1 MEKDEKKDKKPK
13 SNLLKRKQKEKQEQ
27 IPESDVEV
35 REVIVEKKTGFNTIE
50 VVLIAIL
57 ALAFGG
63 VVGVVLAYTAK
74 PLSIITN
81 TDSPSD
87 IQEVEKI
94 YDNLLSKYYGEIDKQ
109 TLSDAAIKGMIEAL
123 NDPYS
128 TYIDAEN
135 TDDFDEQIYGYYVG
149 IGTEITLND
158 ENQFE
163 VTNIFENTPATDAN
177 IELHDIVVKVNNEDV
192 SGKTVSDI
200 GKLIQGEIGTDVTLT
215 LRRGE
220 EEFDVTITR
229 DRIDLISVTSQIFEK
244 DDKRIGYIKVT
255 NFASNTFNQFQTALN
270 ELEENDIES
279 LIIDVRNNLGGQLE
293 VATQI
298 ASLFLMKDKVVYQ
311 LNTNGII
318 QPIYSTGPGSFQ
330 KPITVLIN
338 GATASASE
346 VLAIALQESADATV
360 IGTTSYGKGT
370 IQESYKLSTG
380 ATIKFTV
387 QEWLSPNGNTVNE
400 VGVKP
405 DIEVSE
411 TENPGETDTL
421 ETDTVLQTAITIMQ
435 NNSSES

>member
-200 GKLIQGEIGTDVTLT
+200 GKLIQGEIGTNVTLT

-279 LIIDVRNNLGGQLE
+279 LVIDVRDNLGGQLE

-298 ASLFLMKDKVVYQ
+298 ASLFLTKDKVVYQ

-380 ATIKFTV
+380 ASIKFTV

>member
-1 MEKDEKKDKKPK
+1 MEKDEKKDKKTK

-200 GKLIQGEIGTDVTLT
+200 GKLIQGEIGTNVTLT

-244 DDKRIGYIKVT
+244 DDKRIGYIKIT

-279 LIIDVRNNLGGQLE
+279 LIIDVRDNLGGQLE

-298 ASLFLMKDKVVYQ
+298 ASLFLTKDKVVYQ

-411 TENPGETDTL
+411 TENSGETDTL

>member
-109 TLSDAAIKGMIEAL
+109 ALSDAAIKGMIEAL

-192 SGKTVSDI
+192 SGKPVSDI

-279 LIIDVRNNLGGQLE
+279 LIIDVRDNLGGQLE

-298 ASLFLMKDKVVYQ
+298 ASLFLTKDKVVYQ

-411 TENPGETDTL
+411 TENSGETDTL

>member
-109 TLSDAAIKGMIEAL
+109 ALSDAAIKGMIEAL

-279 LIIDVRNNLGGQLE
+279 LIIDIRDNLGGQLE

-298 ASLFLMKDKVVYQ
+298 ASLFLTKDKVVYQ

-411 TENPGETDTL
+411 TENSGETDTL

>member
-1 MEKDEKKDKKPK
+1 MEKDEKKDKKTK

-128 TYIDAEN
+128 TYIDVEN

-149 IGTEITLND
+149 VGTEITLND

-279 LIIDVRNNLGGQLE
+279 LIIDVRDNLGGQLE

-298 ASLFLMKDKVVYQ
+298 ASLFLTKDKVVYQ

-411 TENPGETDTL
+411 TENSGETDTL

>member
-200 GKLIQGEIGTDVTLT
+200 GKLIQGEIGTNVTLT

-220 EEFDVTITR
+220 AEFDVTITR

-279 LIIDVRNNLGGQLE
+279 LIIDVRDNLGGQLE

-298 ASLFLMKDKVVYQ
+298 ASLFLTKDKVVYQ

-380 ATIKFTV
+380 ASIKFTV

-411 TENPGETDTL
+411 TENSGETDTL

>member
-1 MEKDEKKDKKPK
+1 MEKDEKKPK
-13 SNLLKRKQKEKQEQ
+13 SNLLRRKQKEKQEQ
-27 IPESDVEV
+27 MTESDVEV

-63 VVGVVLAYTAK
+63 VIGVVLAYTAK

-81 TDSPSD
+81 TESLSD
-87 IQEVEKI
+87 IEEVEKI

-109 TLSDAAIKGMIEAL
+109 TLSDAAIKGMIDSL

-163 VTNIFENTPATDAN
+163 VTNIFENTPATNAN
-177 IELHDIVVKVNNEDV
+177 IELHDIVLKVNNEDV

-200 GKLIQGEIGTDVTLT
+200 GKMIQGEIGTDVTIT
-215 LRRGE
+215 LQRGE
-220 EEFDVTITR
+220 EKFDVTVTR
-229 DRIDLISVTSQIFEK
+229 DRIDLISVSSQIFEK
-244 DDKRIGYIKVT
+244 NDKRIGYIKIT
-255 NFASNTFNQFQTALN
+255 NFASNTFNQFQTELN
-270 ELEENDIES
+270 ELEKNNIES
-279 LIIDVRNNLGGQLE
+279 LIIDVRDNLGGQLE
-293 VATQI
+293 VASQI
-298 ASLFLMKDKVVYQ
+298 ASLFLTKDKIIYQ

-318 QPIYSTGPGSFQ
+318 QPIYSTGPGTFQ
-330 KPITVLIN
+330 KPVTVLIN

-346 VLAIALQESADATV
+346 VLAIALQESANATV
-360 IGTTSYGKGT
+360 VGLPSYGKGT

-387 QEWLSPNGNTVNE
+387 QEWLSPSGNAINGI
-400 VGVKP
+400 GVKP

-411 TENPGETDTL
+411 LESTDETNSLENDTI
-421 ETDTVLQTAITIMQ
+421 LQTAITIMQ

>member
-13 SNLLKRKQKEKQEQ
+13 SNLLKRKPKEKQEQ

-215 LRRGE
+215 LRRDE
-220 EEFDVTITR
+220 AEFDVTITR

-279 LIIDVRNNLGGQLE
+279 LIIDVRDNLGGQLE
-293 VATQI
+293 VAIQI
-298 ASLFLMKDKVVYQ
+298 ASLFLTKDKVVYQ

-411 TENPGETDTL
+411 TENSGETDTL
-421 ETDTVLQTAITIMQ
+421 EIDTVLQTAITIMQ

>member
-1 MEKDEKKDKKPK
+1 MEKDEKKEKKPK

-200 GKLIQGEIGTDVTLT
+200 GKLIQGEIGTNVTLT

-244 DDKRIGYIKVT
+244 DDKRIGYIKIT

-279 LIIDVRNNLGGQLE
+279 LIIDVRDNLGGQLE

-298 ASLFLMKDKVVYQ
+298 ASLFLTKDKVVYQ

>member
-177 IELHDIVVKVNNEDV
+177 IELHDIVVKVNNEDI

-200 GKLIQGEIGTDVTLT
+200 GKLIQGEIGTNVTLT

-279 LIIDVRNNLGGQLE
+279 LIIDVRDNLGGQLE

-298 ASLFLMKDKVVYQ
+298 ASLFLTKDKVVYQ

>member
-279 LIIDVRNNLGGQLE
+279 LVIDVRDNLGGQLE

-298 ASLFLMKDKVVYQ
+298 ASLFLTKDKVVYQ

-411 TENPGETDTL
+411 TENSGETDTL

>member
-244 DDKRIGYIKVT
+244 DDKRIGYIKIT

-279 LIIDVRNNLGGQLE
+279 LIIDVRDNLGGQLE

-298 ASLFLMKDKVVYQ
+298 ASLFLTKDKVVYQ

>member
-200 GKLIQGEIGTDVTLT
+200 GKLIQGEIGTNVTLT
-215 LRRGE
+215 LQRGE

-279 LIIDVRNNLGGQLE
+279 LIIDVRDNLGGQLE

-298 ASLFLMKDKVVYQ
+298 ASLFLTKDKVVYQ

>member
-1 MEKDEKKDKKPK
+1 MEKDVKKDKKPK

-149 IGTEITLND
+149 VGTEITLND

-279 LIIDVRNNLGGQLE
+279 LIIDVRDNLGGQLE

-298 ASLFLMKDKVVYQ
+298 ASLFLTKDKVVYQ

-380 ATIKFTV
+380 ASIKFTV

>member
-1 MEKDEKKDKKPK
+1 MEKDEKKDKNPK

-149 IGTEITLND
+149 VGTEITLND
-158 ENQFE
+158 KNQFE

-279 LIIDVRNNLGGQLE
+279 LIIDVRDNLGGQLE

-298 ASLFLMKDKVVYQ
+298 ASLFLTKDKVVYQ

>member
-13 SNLLKRKQKEKQEQ
+13 SNLLKRKQKENQEQ

-279 LIIDVRNNLGGQLE
+279 LIIDVRDNLGGQLE

-298 ASLFLMKDKVVYQ
+298 ASLFLTKDKVVYQ

>member
-149 IGTEITLND
+149 VGTEITLND
-158 ENQFE
+158 KNQFE

-279 LIIDVRNNLGGQLE
+279 LIIDVRDNLGGQLE

-298 ASLFLMKDKVVYQ
+298 ASLFLTKDKVVYQ

>member
-279 LIIDVRNNLGGQLE
+279 LIIDVRDNLGGQLE

-298 ASLFLMKDKVVYQ
+298 ASLFLTKDKVVYQ

-380 ATIKFTV
+380 ASIKFTV

-411 TENPGETDTL
+411 TENPGEMDTL

>member
-200 GKLIQGEIGTDVTLT
+200 GKLIQGEIGTNVTLT
-215 LRRGE
+215 LRRDE
-220 EEFDVTITR
+220 AEFDVTITR

-279 LIIDVRNNLGGQLE
+279 LIIDVRDNLGGQLE

-298 ASLFLMKDKVVYQ
+298 ASLFLTKDKVVYQ

-380 ATIKFTV
+380 ASIKFTV

-405 DIEVSE
+405 DIEVSQ

>member
-149 IGTEITLND
+149 VGTEITLND

-163 VTNIFENTPATDAN
+163 VTNIFGNTPATDAN

-279 LIIDVRNNLGGQLE
+279 LIIDVRDNLGGQLE

-298 ASLFLMKDKVVYQ
+298 ASLFLTKDKVVYQ

-411 TENPGETDTL
+411 TENPGGTDTL
-421 ETDTVLQTAITIMQ
+421 ETDTLLQTAITIMQ

>member
-13 SNLLKRKQKEKQEQ
+13 SNLLKRKQKENQEQ

-149 IGTEITLND
+149 VGTEITLND

-220 EEFDVTITR
+220 AEFDVTITR

-279 LIIDVRNNLGGQLE
+279 LIIDVRDNLGGQLE

-298 ASLFLMKDKVVYQ
+298 ASLFLTKDKVVYQ

-380 ATIKFTV
+380 ASIKFTV

>member
-149 IGTEITLND
+149 VGTEITLND

-163 VTNIFENTPATDAN
+163 VTNIFENTPATYAN

-279 LIIDVRNNLGGQLE
+279 LIVDVRDNLGGQLE

-298 ASLFLMKDKVVYQ
+298 ASLFLTKDKVVYQ

>member
-1 MEKDEKKDKKPK
+1 MEKDVKKDKKPK

-149 IGTEITLND
+149 VGTEITLND

-220 EEFDVTITR
+220 AEFDVTITR

-279 LIIDVRNNLGGQLE
+279 LIIDVRDNLGGQLE

-298 ASLFLMKDKVVYQ
+298 ASLFLTKDKVVYQ

-380 ATIKFTV
+380 ASIKFTV

-411 TENPGETDTL
+411 TENSGETDTL

>member
-200 GKLIQGEIGTDVTLT
+200 GKLIQGEIGTNVTLT

-279 LIIDVRNNLGGQLE
+279 LIIDVRDNLGGQLE

-298 ASLFLMKDKVVYQ
+298 ASLFLTKDKVVYQ

-405 DIEVSE
+405 NIEVSE

>member
-149 IGTEITLND
+149 VGTEITLND

-270 ELEENDIES
+270 KLEENDIES
-279 LIIDVRNNLGGQLE
+279 LIIDVRDNLGGQLE

>member
-177 IELHDIVVKVNNEDV
+177 IELHDIVVKINNEDV

-200 GKLIQGEIGTDVTLT
+200 GKLIQGEIGTNVTLT
-215 LRRGE
+215 LRRDE
-220 EEFDVTITR
+220 AEFDVTITR

-244 DDKRIGYIKVT
+244 DDKRIGYIKIT

-279 LIIDVRNNLGGQLE
+279 LIIDVRDNLGGQLE

-298 ASLFLMKDKVVYQ
+298 ASLFLTKDKVVYQ

>member
-200 GKLIQGEIGTDVTLT
+200 GKLIQGEIGTNVTLT
-215 LRRGE
+215 LRRVE

-244 DDKRIGYIKVT
+244 DDKRIGYIKIT

-279 LIIDVRNNLGGQLE
+279 LIIDVRDNLGGQLE

-298 ASLFLMKDKVVYQ
+298 ASLFLTKDKVVYQ

-411 TENPGETDTL
+411 TENSGETDTL

>member
-177 IELHDIVVKVNNEDV
+177 IELHDIVVKINNEDV

-200 GKLIQGEIGTDVTLT
+200 GKLIQGEIGTNVTLT
-215 LRRGE
+215 LQRGE

-244 DDKRIGYIKVT
+244 DDKRIGYIKIT

-279 LIIDVRNNLGGQLE
+279 LIIDVRDNLGGQLE

-298 ASLFLMKDKVVYQ
+298 ASLFLTKDKVVYQ

>member
-27 IPESDVEV
+27 NPESDVEV

-149 IGTEITLND
+149 VGTEITLND

-279 LIIDVRNNLGGQLE
+279 LIIDVRDNLGGQLE

-298 ASLFLMKDKVVYQ
+298 ASLFLTKDKVVYQ

-330 KPITVLIN
+330 KSITVLIN

>member
-35 REVIVEKKTGFNTIE
+35 RDVIVEKKTGFNTIE

-149 IGTEITLND
+149 VGTEITLND

-177 IELHDIVVKVNNEDV
+177 IELHDIVVKVNNEDI

-244 DDKRIGYIKVT
+244 DDKRIGYIKIT

-279 LIIDVRNNLGGQLE
+279 LIIDVRDNLGGQLE

-298 ASLFLMKDKVVYQ
+298 ASLFLTKDKVVYQ

-380 ATIKFTV
+380 ASIKFTV

>member
-149 IGTEITLND
+149 VGTEITLND

-200 GKLIQGEIGTDVTLT
+200 GKLIQGEIGTNVTLT
-215 LRRGE
+215 LRRDE
-220 EEFDVTITR
+220 AEFDVTITR

-244 DDKRIGYIKVT
+244 DDKRIGYIKIT

-279 LIIDVRNNLGGQLE
+279 LIIDVRDNLGGQLE

-298 ASLFLMKDKVVYQ
+298 ASLFLTKDKVVYQ

-411 TENPGETDTL
+411 TENSGETDTL

>member
-200 GKLIQGEIGTDVTLT
+200 GKLIQGEIGTNVTLT

-244 DDKRIGYIKVT
+244 DDKRIGYIKIT

-279 LIIDVRNNLGGQLE
+279 LIIDVRDNLGGQLE

-298 ASLFLMKDKVVYQ
+298 ASLFLTKDKVVYQ

-370 IQESYKLSTG
+370 IQESYKLSIG

>member
-1 MEKDEKKDKKPK
+1 MEKDVKKDKKPK

-200 GKLIQGEIGTDVTLT
+200 GKLIQGEIGTNVTLT

-244 DDKRIGYIKVT
+244 DDKRIGYIKIT
-255 NFASNTFNQFQTALN
+255 NFASNTFKQFQTALN
-270 ELEENDIES
+270 ELEEIDIES
-279 LIIDVRNNLGGQLE
+279 LIIDVRDNLGGQLE

-298 ASLFLMKDKVVYQ
+298 ASLFLTKDKVVYQ

-411 TENPGETDTL
+411 TENSGETDTL

>member
-57 ALAFGG
+57 ALAFGS
-63 VVGVVLAYTAK
+63 VIGVVLAYTAK

-220 EEFDVTITR
+220 AEFDVTITR

-279 LIIDVRNNLGGQLE
+279 LIIDVRDNLGGQLE

-298 ASLFLMKDKVVYQ
+298 ASLFLTKDKVVYQ

-411 TENPGETDTL
+411 TENSGETDTL

>member
-279 LIIDVRNNLGGQLE
+279 LVIDVRDNLGGQLE

-298 ASLFLMKDKVVYQ
+298 ASLFLTKDKVVYQ

>member
-177 IELHDIVVKVNNEDV
+177 IKLHDIVVKVNNEDV

-200 GKLIQGEIGTDVTLT
+200 GKLIQGEIGTNVTLT

-244 DDKRIGYIKVT
+244 DDKRIGYIKIT

-279 LIIDVRNNLGGQLE
+279 LIIDVRDNLGGQLE

-298 ASLFLMKDKVVYQ
+298 ASLFLTKDKVVYQ

>member
-1 MEKDEKKDKKPK
+1 MEKDVKKDKKPK

-149 IGTEITLND
+149 VGTEITLND

-279 LIIDVRNNLGGQLE
+279 LIIDVRDNLGGQLE

-298 ASLFLMKDKVVYQ
+298 ASLFLTKDKVVYQ

-411 TENPGETDTL
+411 TENSGETDTL

>member
-13 SNLLKRKQKEKQEQ
+13 SNLLKRKQKENQEQ

-35 REVIVEKKTGFNTIE
+35 REVIVEKKNGFNTIE

-200 GKLIQGEIGTDVTLT
+200 GKLIQGEIGTNVTLT
-215 LRRGE
+215 LQRGE

-244 DDKRIGYIKVT
+244 DDKRIGYIKIT

-279 LIIDVRNNLGGQLE
+279 LIIDVRDNLGGQLE

-298 ASLFLMKDKVVYQ
+298 ASLFLTKDKVVYQ

>member
-1 MEKDEKKDKKPK
+1 MEKDEKKDKKSK

-27 IPESDVEV
+27 NPESDVEV

-177 IELHDIVVKVNNEDV
+177 IELHDIVVKVNNEDI

-200 GKLIQGEIGTDVTLT
+200 GKLIQGEIGTNVTLT
-215 LRRGE
+215 LRRDE
-220 EEFDVTITR
+220 AEFDVTITR

-279 LIIDVRNNLGGQLE
+279 LIIDVRDNLGGQLE

-298 ASLFLMKDKVVYQ
+298 ASLFLTKDKVVYQ